1 MITSTHSCVIVGVV
15 KSWPWCET
23 LDFHGHECYS
33 SLDGAS
39 SLDRGVWTTVY
50 TCTCRMCASCICRS
64 VLTKCY
70 IYIWFDFLFLQIR
83 KGKTKFTTKQEQ
95 LETKL
100 KSNQESTTVK

>member
-70 IYIWFDFLFLQIR
+70 IYMVRFFVSSDQKR
-83 KGKTKFTTKQEQ
+83 KNKVHHKTRTT
-95 LETKL
+95 
-100 KSNQESTTVK
+100 